1 MAVRIIRLALM
12 MLAAALGFLGIL
24 TGLMAL
30 LLHLTSLRS
39 FGVSYM
45 SPFGPY
51 VQSDMKDKIFRLP
64 WSWMTTRPNA
74 NQVQNTILRGY
85 SSTA

>member
-1 MAVRIIRLALM
+1 M
-12 MLAAALGFLGIL
+12 
-24 TGLMAL
+24 GLMAL

-51 VQSDMKDKIFRLP
+51 VQSDMKDTIFRLP
-64 WSWMTTRPNA
+64 CTMDDYTSEYESSSEYDPA
-74 NQVQNTILRGY
+74 NTPEKAGG
-85 SSTA
+85 